1 MAERRMFAKTIIDSD
16 LFLDMPS
23 STQCLY
29 FHLSMRADDDGFI
42 NNPKKIQRMVGSS
55 DDDLKLLIAK
65 NFIIPFESGVVVIK
79 HWKIHNYIQKDRYK
93 ETLYKDEKLQLNT
106 GKNKEYILGIPND
119 NNMDTKCI
127 HDVSNSE
134 TQVRLGKVR
143 LGKYSLP
150 TEEKDVSKSVD
161 NSKSE
166 KLSSMSRLYQEN
178 IGMINGIV
186 AEWITEISEK
196 IDVELFKEA
205 LVICTDKGKLYFNF
219 LKGIINNWLQK
230 NITSYEELK
239 AFELQNKF
247 STNSSV
253 SKNNNNIQNS
263 YKKGA
268 GANVNN
274 SFAGY
279 APDELEKILLES
291 QKGKFD

>member
-1 MAERRMFAKTIIDSD
+1 MFAKTIIDSD
-16 LFLDMPS
+16 IFLDMPL

-93 ETLYKDEKLQLNT
+93 ETLYKDEKSLLIT
-106 GKNKEYILGIPND
+106 DKNKEYFISIPKVD
-119 NNMDTKCI
+119 SEDTKCI
-127 HDVSNSE
+127 HDVSNPD
-134 TQVRLGKVR
+134 TQDRLGKDR
-143 LGKYSLP
+143 IGKYSIP
-150 TEEKDVSKSVD
+150 TEEKDVSESVD
-161 NSKSE
+161 NSTNE
-166 KLSSMSRLYQEN
+166 NLSSMSKLYQEN

-205 LVICTDKGKLYFNF
+205 LVICTDKGKLHFNF
-219 LKGIINNWLQK
+219 LKGITNNWLQK

-239 AFELQNKF
+239 AFELQNRIAG
-247 STNSSV
+247 NSFI
-253 SKNNNNIQNS
+253 KNSNNIQNS

-274 SFAGY
+274 SFSGY
-279 APDELEKILLES
+279 TPDELEKILLES

>member
-1 MAERRMFAKTIIDSD
+1 MFAKTIIDSD
-16 LFLDMPS
+16 IFLDMPL

-93 ETLYKDEKLQLNT
+93 ETLYKDEKSLLIT
-106 GKNKEYILGIPND
+106 DKNKEYFIGIPKVD
-119 NNMDTKCI
+119 DEDTKCI
-127 HDVSNSE
+127 HDVSNPE
-134 TQVRLGKVR
+134 TQVRLGKDR
-143 LGKYSLP
+143 IGKYSIP

-161 NSKSE
+161 NSKNE
-166 KLSSMSRLYQEN
+166 NLSSMSKLYQEN

-186 AEWITEISEK
+186 AEWIKEISEK

-205 LVICTDKGKLYFNF
+205 LVICTDKGKLHFNF
-219 LKGIINNWLQK
+219 LKGITNNWLQK

-239 AFELQNKF
+239 AFELQNRF
-247 STNSSV
+247 TNSV

-279 APDELEKILLES
+279 TPDELEKMLLES

>member
-1 MAERRMFAKTIIDSD
+1 M
-16 LFLDMPS
+16 
-23 STQCLY
+23 
-29 FHLSMRADDDGFI
+29 
-42 NNPKKIQRMVGSS
+42 
-55 DDDLKLLIAK
+55 
-65 NFIIPFESGVVVIK
+65 
-79 HWKIHNYIQKDRYK
+79 
-93 ETLYKDEKLQLNT
+93 
-106 GKNKEYILGIPND
+106 
-119 NNMDTKCI
+119 
-127 HDVSNSE
+127 
-134 TQVRLGKVR
+134 
-143 LGKYSLP
+143 
-150 TEEKDVSKSVD
+150 D

-166 KLSSMSRLYQEN
+166 KLSSMSKLYQEN

-253 SKNNNNIQNS
+253 SKNNNNIQKT

-268 GANVNN
+268 GANVNETFRN
-274 SFAGY
+274 YDPSIIN
-279 APDELEKILLES
+279 ELAMREQQEKINKL
-291 QKGKFD
+291 KNK

>member
-1 MAERRMFAKTIIDSD
+1 MFAKTIIDSD

-42 NNPKKIQRMVGSS
+42 NNPKKIQRMVGSG

-79 HWKIHNYIQKDRYK
+79 HWKIHNYIRNDRYK
-93 ETLYKDEKLQLNT
+93 ETLYKEEKSQLST
-106 GKNKEYILGIPND
+106 GENKEYILGIPND
-119 NNMDTKCI
+119 IPVVDEG
-127 HDVSNSE
+127 S
-134 TQVRLGKVR
+134 TQVRLGKDR
-143 LGKYSLP
+143 IGKYSLP
-150 TEEKDVSKSVD
+150 TEEKDVSKFVD

-166 KLSSMSRLYQEN
+166 KLSSMSKLYQEN

-186 AEWITEISEK
+186 AEWIKEISEK

-205 LVICTDKGKLYFNF
+205 LVICTDKGKLQFNF

-230 NITSYEELK
+230 NVTSYEELK
-239 AFELQNKF
+239 SHELQNRF
-247 STNSSV
+247 TNSV
-253 SKNNNNIQNS
+253 SKNNNNIQKT

>member
-1 MAERRMFAKTIIDSD
+1 MFAKTIIDSD

-42 NNPKKIQRMVGSS
+42 NNPKKIQRMVGSG

-93 ETLYKDEKLQLNT
+93 ETLYKDEKLQLST

-166 KLSSMSRLYQEN
+166 KLSSMSKLYQEN

-253 SKNNNNIQNS
+253 SKNNNNIQKQ

-268 GANVNN
+268 GANVNETFRN
-274 SFAGY
+274 YDPSTIN
-279 APDELEKILLES
+279 ELAMREQQEKINKL
-291 QKGKFD
+291 KNK